1 LRSLSF
7 VTDSLQIRDK
17 KQAIPMARRL
27 AIPALLTSCSILPAT
42 SCHDVFFSMRIAPD
56 QVAQLG
62 HGGTLRLAVLGR
74 GNVKVRVPNSST
86 DPFWSRP
93 ERGK

>member
-1 LRSLSF
+1 
-7 VTDSLQIRDK
+7 
-17 KQAIPMARRL
+17 MW
-27 AIPALLTSCSILPAT
+27 
-42 SCHDVFFSMRIAPD
+42 IAPD